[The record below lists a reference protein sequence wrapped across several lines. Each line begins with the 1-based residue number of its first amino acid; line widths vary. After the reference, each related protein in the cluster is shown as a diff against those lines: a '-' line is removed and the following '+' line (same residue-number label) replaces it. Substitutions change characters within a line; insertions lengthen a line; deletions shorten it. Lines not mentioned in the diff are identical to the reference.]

1 MRYVRP
7 IFVLLALTLAACSSK
22 PASLEVSPKKIKIFG
37 IERGQRL
44 TVRVLDGK
52 GRAVEQS
59 LPTFTSSK
67 ADIAAVDSSG
77 RVIAKGEGK
86 AFVTVS
92 FGKLSTQVP
101 VEVTDVKLIDV
112 SPPSVQ
118 LIGPAGT
125 QFPIQA
131 IAKNSKDKP
140 VDIKPIWTSPQP
152 AVASISPEG
161 VVTSVAPGVVTL
173 VAKVGDVEA
182 GCEVRVTIR
191 PIARLEVHPTTAI
204 VRTETLK
211 FDVVGFG
218 PDGKPIQGLNAVF
231 QSSDAAVASVDPR
244 GKATG
249 VASGTSTIRASIS
262 GSKPSD
268 AHRQLKDICT
278 GHFAAI
284 IFQPRARGLSLK

>member
-7 IFVLLALTLAACSSK
+7 ILVLLALTLAACSSK

-52 GRAVEQS
+52 GRALEQS

-86 AFVTVS
+86 ALVTVS

-152 AVASISPEG
+152 AVVSISPEG

-191 PIARLEVHPTTAI
+191 PIARLEVHPATAI
-204 VRTETLK
+204 VRTGDSQK

-218 PDGKPIQGLNAVF
+218 PDGKPIEGLNAVF
-231 QSSDAAVASVDPR
+231 QSSDAAVASVDPQ

-249 VASGTSTIRASIS
+249 VASGTSTIRASI
-262 GSKPSD
+262 GQVK
-268 AHRQLKDICT
+268 AEATLIVN
-278 GHFAAI
+278 
-284 IFQPRARGLSLK
+284 